1 LRRQPA
7 KPEAG
12 IPLDSSPSQG
22 YVERE
27 RREEKPM
34 SDDALFLG
42 WGQVVRG
49 REEKAVS
56 VFNESI
62 EYYGRLQQEGKLESV
77 EPWFLQPHG
86 GDLEGFIILRG
97 EPAQLDEILRSPEF
111 ERLQARVG
119 MIVDR
124 LGIVPAVTGS
134 SLARG
139 MGQFQE
145 AIGDLG
151 G

>member
-1 LRRQPA
+1 
-7 KPEAG
+7 
-12 IPLDSSPSQG
+12 
-22 YVERE
+22 
-27 RREEKPM
+27 M
-34 SDDALFLG
+34 SDDALLLG

>member
-1 LRRQPA
+1 
-7 KPEAG
+7 
-12 IPLDSSPSQG
+12 
-22 YVERE
+22 
-27 RREEKPM
+27 M

-42 WGQVVRG
+42 WGEVVRG
-49 REEKAVS
+49 RESKAVE

-62 EYYGRLQQEGKLESV
+62 EYYSKLQQEGRIEGF
-77 EPWFLQPHG
+77 EPWFLSSHG
-86 GDLEGFIILRG
+86 GDLNGFILLRG
-97 EPAQLDEILRSPEF
+97 ERAKLDEVVRSPEF
-111 ERLQARVG
+111 EALQARVS

-124 LGIVPAVTGS
+124 VGVIQAATGE

-151 G
+151 D